1 MNAKEL
7 IRDTERLLL
16 TQEHCTLAEATAPQ
30 LHNALSMAAM
40 EALTPTA
47 NWQLW
52 RYEQTEALRQD
63 VVKKLARYTGRSEAE
78 IRRLMQEAAT
88 RAMENEDEIY
98 YHYGKEPTPFSENA
112 TLQAL
117 LNAGYQQTA
126 GTFHNLTATTANTV
140 SGQFEAALDRA
151 HLKVSSGAF
160 DYKNAVKSAVD
171 SLADTMKYVTYPT
184 GHTDTLEVAAR
195 RAVLTGVNQTGAKLQ
210 VARAD
215 EMGVEFF
222 ETTAHGGARPS
233 HAEWQGR
240 QFHRG
245 GAVDYMGKH
254 YPDFE
259 AATGYGTGAGLCG
272 WNCRHT
278 FFAIFPELGAPPAW
292 TQESLEA
299 LNARDIKY
307 NGGRYT
313 RYEISQMQRARE
325 RTVRKYKRRYLAEDA
340 AGADTTASAVKL
352 RQARQ
357 ELADF
362 ISATG
367 GRADSA
373 RTSVAG
379 FGRSASSKATWA
391 AKKAEPRGILQKLNF
406 SDSVSQ
412 SEREGIEKELSVIPQ
427 WQRDKAESIINKVVM
442 TEKDAAGSGYYY
454 PDKTLY
460 LHPERKSGDVI
471 HEYGHALE
479 ISLDL
484 RHNSKYIS
492 IRKSGIDVEDFSK
505 IVYDDSTY
513 TQAIYLLQNSKFISE
528 YQGRLYESPT
538 DGIFKAG
545 TMQINEDMLKEYFS
559 EGYRAFYQEPS
570 ALKEKDPQLYH
581 FIEGLKDDKK

>member
-1 MNAKEL
+1 MLAPDYLDHAPDRLVLLFQQVEDDIL
-7 IRDTERLLL
+7 RDVARRI
-16 TQEHCTLAEATAPQ
+16 
-30 LHNALSMAAM
+30 SKM

-357 ELADF
+357 DLADF

-379 FGRSASSKATWA
+379 FGRSEGSKATWA
-391 AKKAEPRGILQKLNF
+391 AKKQEPRGILQKLNF

-442 TEKDAAGSGYYY
+442 AEKDAAGSGYYY

>member
-1 MNAKEL
+1 MLAPDYLDHAPDRLVLLFQQVEDDIL
-7 IRDTERLLL
+7 RDVARRI
-16 TQEHCTLAEATAPQ
+16 
-30 LHNALSMAAM
+30 SKM

-325 RTVRKYKRRYLAEDA
+325 RTVRKYKRRYQAEDA

-357 ELADF
+357 DLADF

-379 FGRSASSKATWA
+379 FGRSEGSKATWA
-391 AKKAEPRGILQKLNF
+391 AKKQEPRGILQKLNF

>member
-1 MNAKEL
+1 MLAPDYLDHAPDRLVLLWQQVEDDIL
-7 IRDTERLLL
+7 RDVARRISKMDT
-16 TQEHCTLAEATAPQ
+16 
-30 LHNALSMAAM
+30 M
-40 EALTPTA
+40 TPTA

-52 RYEQTEALRQD
+52 RYEQTAALRQD
-63 VVKKLARYTGRSEAE
+63 VVKKLARYTGKSEAE

-88 RAMENEDEIY
+88 RAMEAEDEIY
-98 YHYGKEPTPFSENA
+98 YHYGKETTPFADNA
-112 TLQAL
+112 PLQAL

-151 HLKVSSGAF
+151 HLKVNSGAF
-160 DYKNAVKSAVD
+160 DYKSAVKSAVD

-292 TQESLEA
+292 TQADLEA
-299 LNARDIKY
+299 LNARDIEY
-307 NGGRYT
+307 NGGKYT

-367 GRADSA
+367 SRANSA

-379 FGRSASSKATWA
+379 FGRSESSKAMWA

-479 ISLDL
+479 ISLNL

-538 DGIFKAG
+538 NGIFKAG

-581 FIEGLKDDKK
+581 FIERLKDDQK

>member
-1 MNAKEL
+1 MLAPDYLDHAPDRLVLLWQQFEDDTL
-7 IRDTERLLL
+7 RDVARRI
-16 TQEHCTLAEATAPQ
+16 
-30 LHNALSMAAM
+30 SKM

-63 VVKKLARYTGRSEAE
+63 VVKKLARYTGKSEAE

-88 RAMENEDEIY
+88 RAMEAEDEIY
-98 YHYGKEPTPFSENA
+98 YHYGKEPTPFTESES
-112 TLQAL
+112 LQAL

-160 DYKNAVKSAVD
+160 DYKSAIKSAVD

-278 FFAIFPELGAPPAW
+278 FFAVFPELGPAPAW
-292 TQESLEA
+292 TQADLEA
-299 LNARDIKY
+299 LNARDIEY
-307 NGGRYT
+307 NGGKYT
-313 RYEISQMQRARE
+313 AYEISQMQRVRE
-325 RTVRKYKRRYLAEDA
+325 RTVRKYKRRYLAENA
-340 AGADTTASAVKL
+340 AGADTIDSAVKL

-357 ELADF
+357 ELSDF

-373 RTSVAG
+373 RTSVSG

-391 AKKAEPRGILQKLNF
+391 AKKATTLNEALHIEPQPVTMQSIASVKPFVCETLDSAGQRQLQNAHKRLLMTASKQTSGVEVGRVFDLHMKPLTQNIVGPSGGHSVRLPDQNVPYVAIHTHPACGNFSNGDLSNFVNSSNLKLLTAVGHNGHVYAIEKTASYNAAQAQGITDKLNIQIRKLLK
-406 SDSVSQ
+406 SDLSNEQVLTEVEGLI
-412 SEREGIEKELSVIPQ
+412 SESIKELQ
-427 WQRDKAESIINKVVM
+427 N
-442 TEKDAAGSGYYY
+442 
-454 PDKTLY
+454 
-460 LHPERKSGDVI
+460 
-471 HEYGHALE
+471 YG
-479 ISLDL
+479 I
-484 RHNSKYIS
+484 
-492 IRKSGIDVEDFSK
+492 
-505 IVYDDSTY
+505 
-513 TQAIYLLQNSKFISE
+513 KF
-528 YQGRLYESPT
+528 YE
-538 DGIFKAG
+538 
-545 TMQINEDMLKEYFS
+545 
-559 EGYRAFYQEPS
+559 
-570 ALKEKDPQLYH
+570 
-581 FIEGLKDDKK
+581 

>member
-1 MNAKEL
+1 MLAPDYLDHAPDRLVLLFQQVEDDIL
-7 IRDTERLLL
+7 RDVARRISKMDTM
-16 TQEHCTLAEATAPQ
+16 T
-30 LHNALSMAAM
+30 S
-40 EALTPTA
+40 TA

-63 VVKKLARYTGRSEAE
+63 VVKKLARYTGKSEAE

-88 RAMENEDEIY
+88 RAMEAEDKIY
-98 YHYGKEPTPFSENA
+98 YHYGKEPTPFAENA

-160 DYKNAVKSAVD
+160 DYKSAVKSAVD

-259 AATGYGTGAGLCG
+259 SATGYGTGAGLCG

-299 LNARDIKY
+299 LNARDIEY

-352 RQARQ
+352 WQARQ
-357 ELADF
+357 ELTDF

-367 GRADSA
+367 GRVDSA

-391 AKKAEPRGILQKLNF
+391 AKKNSSVYSSLNMEPKPVTMQSIASVKPFVCETLDSTGQRQLQNAHKRLLMVASKQPENVEVGRVFDIKMKPLTKDIIGPARGGSVKPPKTAVPHIFIHTHPDCSVFSQGDLYNFAHDDSIKLLTAVGHN
-406 SDSVSQ
+406 
-412 SEREGIEKELSVIPQ
+412 GHIYAIEKTSEYDSNTIKAISSRLFTKVNALSDIPREQ
-427 WQRDKAESIINKVVM
+427 LPDEQLLQEAESIIRDSIKEM
-442 TEKDAAGSGYYY
+442 K
-454 PDKTLY
+454 K
-460 LHPERKSGDVI
+460 
-471 HEYGHALE
+471 YG
-479 ISLDL
+479 
-484 RHNSKYIS
+484 
-492 IRKSGIDVEDFSK
+492 IRF
-505 IVYDDSTY
+505 
-513 TQAIYLLQNSKFISE
+513 
-528 YQGRLYESPT
+528 YE
-538 DGIFKAG
+538 
-545 TMQINEDMLKEYFS
+545 
-559 EGYRAFYQEPS
+559 
-570 ALKEKDPQLYH
+570 
-581 FIEGLKDDKK
+581 

>member
-1 MNAKEL
+1 MLAPDYLDHAPDRLVLLFQQVEDDIL
-7 IRDTERLLL
+7 RDVARRI
-16 TQEHCTLAEATAPQ
+16 
-30 LHNALSMAAM
+30 SKM

-52 RYEQTEALRQD
+52 RYEQTEALRQS
-63 VVKKLARYTGRSEAE
+63 VVKKLARYTDKSETE

-88 RAMENEDEIY
+88 RAMEAEDEIY
-98 YHYGKEPTPFSENA
+98 YHYGKEPTPFAENES
-112 TLQAL
+112 LQAL
-117 LNAGYQQTA
+117 LNAGYQQTV

-160 DYKNAVKSAVD
+160 DYKSAVKSAVD

-259 AATGYGTGAGLCG
+259 ASTGYGTGAGLCG

-299 LNARDIKY
+299 LNARDIEY

-357 ELADF
+357 ELTDF

-379 FGRSASSKATWA
+379 FGRSEAGKATWA

-570 ALKEKDPQLYH
+570 TLKEKDPQLYH

>member
-1 MNAKEL
+1 MLAPDYLDHAPDRLVLLWQQVEDDIL
-7 IRDTERLLL
+7 RDVARRISKMDT
-16 TQEHCTLAEATAPQ
+16 
-30 LHNALSMAAM
+30 M
-40 EALTPTA
+40 TPTA
-47 NWQLW
+47 HWQLW
-52 RYEQTEALRQD
+52 RYQQVEAVRQD

-357 ELADF
+357 DLADF

-379 FGRSASSKATWA
+379 FGRSEGSKATWA
-391 AKKAEPRGILQKLNF
+391 AKKQEPRGILQKLNF

>member
-1 MNAKEL
+1 MLAPDYLDHAPDRLVLLWQQVEDDIL
-7 IRDTERLLL
+7 RDVARRISKMDT
-16 TQEHCTLAEATAPQ
+16 
-30 LHNALSMAAM
+30 M
-40 EALTPTA
+40 TPTA

-63 VVKKLARYTGRSEAE
+63 VVKKLARYTGKSEAE

-88 RAMENEDEIY
+88 RAMETEDEIY
-98 YHYGKEPTPFSENA
+98 YHYGKEPTPFAYNA

-160 DYKNAVKSAVD
+160 DYKSAIKGAVD

-278 FFAIFPELGAPPAW
+278 FFSIFPELGAPPAW

-299 LNARDIKY
+299 LNARDIEY
-307 NGGRYT
+307 NGGKYT

-357 ELADF
+357 ELSDF

-379 FGRSASSKATWA
+379 FGRSASSKASFLA
-391 AKKAEPRGILQKLNF
+391 RKQ
-406 SDSVSQ
+406 
-412 SEREGIEKELSVIPQ
+412 ERF
-427 WQRDKAESIINKVVM
+427 
-442 TEKDAAGSGYYY
+442 DAANTELQQMREAGII
-454 PDKTLY
+454 
-460 LHPERKSGDVI
+460 KSTGKLI
-471 HEYGHALE
+471 
-479 ISLDL
+479 
-484 RHNSKYIS
+484 
-492 IRKSGIDVEDFSK
+492 
-505 IVYDDSTY
+505 
-513 TQAIYLLQNSKFISE
+513 
-528 YQGRLYESPT
+528 ESPPAPNELIVIRDHVFQRMIERNMT
-538 DGIFKAG
+538 LADCDKIIESSKVALSQWNGGQTVYYSEQGFVAVRANGVISTLGPLDEGGEKLMEVVKKHGI
-545 TMQINEDMLKEYFS
+545 
-559 EGYRAFYQEPS
+559 P
-570 ALKEKDPQLYH
+570 H
-581 FIEGLKDDKK
+581 

>member
-1 MNAKEL
+1 MLAPDYLDHAPDRLVLLWQQVEDDIL
-7 IRDTERLLL
+7 RDVARRI
-16 TQEHCTLAEATAPQ
+16 
-30 LHNALSMAAM
+30 SKM

-63 VVKKLARYTGRSEAE
+63 VVKKLARYTGKSEAE

-88 RAMENEDEIY
+88 RAMEAEDEIY
-98 YHYGKEPTPFSENA
+98 YHYGKEPTPFAGNE

-160 DYKNAVKSAVD
+160 DYKSAVKSAVD

-299 LNARDIKY
+299 LNARDIEY
-307 NGGRYT
+307 NGGKYT

-362 ISATG
+362 IAATG

-379 FGRSASSKATWA
+379 FGRSESSKATWA
-391 AKKAEPRGILQKLNF
+391 AKKQEPRGILQKLNF

-427 WQRDKAESIINKVVM
+427 WQRNQAESIINKVVM

>member
-1 MNAKEL
+1 MLAPDYLDHAPDRLVLLWQQLEDDIL
-7 IRDTERLLL
+7 RDVARRIRK
-16 TQEHCTLAEATAPQ
+16 
-30 LHNALSMAAM
+30 M
-40 EALTPTA
+40 ETLTPTA

-52 RYEQTEALRQD
+52 RYQQVEAVRQD
-63 VVKKLARYTGRSEAE
+63 VVKKLARYTGKSEAE
-78 IRRLMQEAAT
+78 IRRIMKQAAT
-88 RAMENEDEIY
+88 RAMEAEDEIY
-98 YHYGKEPTPFSENA
+98 YHYGLSPTPFAENE

-151 HLKVSSGAF
+151 YLKVSTGAF
-160 DYKNAVKSAVD
+160 DYKSAIKQAVD
-171 SLADTMKYVTYPT
+171 GLADSMPYVTYPS
-184 GHTDTLEVAAR
+184 GHRDTLEVAAR

-245 GAVDYMGKH
+245 GAVDFMGKH

-278 FFAIFPELGAPPAW
+278 FFAIFPELGEPPAW

-299 LNARDIKY
+299 LNARDIEYSGKK
-307 NGGRYT
+307 YT

-325 RTVRKYKRRYLAEDA
+325 RTVRKYKRRYLAETE
-340 AGADTTASAVKL
+340 AGVDNTATAVKL
-352 RQARQ
+352 RQVRQ

-362 ISATG
+362 ISTTG

-379 FGRSASSKATWA
+379 FGRSEAGKASARSQAYHAEWLKSINAQGTSLNTVAKYYDAKYNNAEEYQLLMKYSHSVQTGWLSPLAGFDLYKDTHDRIQTELVSKVA
-391 AKKAEPRGILQKLNF
+391 ADGTVITGHTIHF
-406 SDSVSQ
+406 M
-412 SEREGIEKELSVIPQ
+412 ERVFGTLV
-427 WQRDKAESIINKVVM
+427 D
-442 TEKDAAGSGYYY
+442 
-454 PDKTLY
+454 PDKL
-460 LHPERKSGDVI
+460 
-471 HEYGHALE
+471 
-479 ISLDL
+479 
-484 RHNSKYIS
+484 KYNL
-492 IRKSGIDVEDFSK
+492 K
-505 IVYDDSTY
+505 IVRRSGVGYDDMIDTVLNAERIDPVKTDRNGKRSVRLVGK
-513 TQAIYLLQNSKFISE
+513 AIVTLNPDTGQLIQLNPRSE
-528 YQGRLYESPT
+528 
-538 DGIFKAG
+538 
-545 TMQINEDMLKEYFS
+545 
-559 EGYRAFYQEPS
+559 
-570 ALKEKDPQLYH
+570 
-581 FIEGLKDDKK
+581 KK

>member
-1 MNAKEL
+1 MLAPDYLDHAPDRLVLLFQQVEDDIL
-7 IRDTERLLL
+7 RDVARRI
-16 TQEHCTLAEATAPQ
+16 
-30 LHNALSMAAM
+30 SKM

-63 VVKKLARYTGRSEAE
+63 VVKKLARYTGKSEAE

-278 FFAIFPELGAPPAW
+278 FFSIFPELGAPPAW
-292 TQESLEA
+292 TQESLEK
-299 LNARDIKY
+299 LDARDIEY
-307 NGGRYT
+307 NGKKYT

-325 RTVRKYKRRYLAEDA
+325 RTVRKYKRRYLAETE
-340 AGADTTASAVKL
+340 AGVDNTATAVKL

-357 ELADF
+357 ELAEF

-391 AKKAEPRGILQKLNF
+391 AKRQERLDAVNNDLTALRQSGKIKLTGTAVTPPALPNT
-406 SDSVSQ
+406 
-412 SEREGIEKELSVIPQ
+412 LSF
-427 WQRDKAESIINKVVM
+427 E
-442 TEKDAAGSGYYY
+442 
-454 PDKTLY
+454 
-460 LHPERKSGDVI
+460 
-471 HEYGHALE
+471 GHAIE
-479 ISLDL
+479 QMGKRQISLAQANEL
-484 RHNSKYIS
+484 AEHAILAIS
-492 IRKSGIDVEDFSK
+492 QRNGTQHAYYSEKGFIVIRQDGSIGTVGWLDDAGKQIVEVMKQHGF
-505 IVYDDSTY
+505 
-513 TQAIYLLQNSKFISE
+513 
-528 YQGRLYESPT
+528 
-538 DGIFKAG
+538 
-545 TMQINEDMLKEYFS
+545 
-559 EGYRAFYQEPS
+559 
-570 ALKEKDPQLYH
+570 
-581 FIEGLKDDKK
+581 

>member
-1 MNAKEL
+1 MLAPDYLDHAPDRLVLLFQQVEDDIL
-7 IRDTERLLL
+7 RDVARRI
-16 TQEHCTLAEATAPQ
+16 
-30 LHNALSMAAM
+30 SKM

-352 RQARQ
+352 RQPRQ
-357 ELADF
+357 DLADF

-379 FGRSASSKATWA
+379 FGRSEGSKATWA
-391 AKKAEPRGILQKLNF
+391 AKKQEPRGILQKLNF

>member
-1 MNAKEL
+1 MLAPDYLDHAPDRLVLLWQQVEDDIL
-7 IRDTERLLL
+7 RDVARRI
-16 TQEHCTLAEATAPQ
+16 
-30 LHNALSMAAM
+30 SKM
-40 EALTPTA
+40 EALTTTA

-63 VVKKLARYTGRSEAE
+63 VVKKLARYTGKSEAE

-88 RAMENEDEIY
+88 RAMEAEDEIY
-98 YHYGKEPTPFSENA
+98 YHYGKEPTPFAENE

-160 DYKNAVKSAVD
+160 DYKSAVKSAVD

-299 LNARDIKY
+299 LNARDIEY

-340 AGADTTASAVKL
+340 AGADTTAGAVKL

-357 ELADF
+357 DLADF

-391 AKKAEPRGILQKLNF
+391 AKKQEPRGILQKLNF

-538 DGIFKAG
+538 DGIFKAR

>member
-1 MNAKEL
+1 MLAPDYLDHAPDRLVLLWQQVEDDIL
-7 IRDTERLLL
+7 RDVARRISKMDTM
-16 TQEHCTLAEATAPQ
+16 TSTA
-30 LHNALSMAAM
+30 H
-40 EALTPTA
+40 
-47 NWQLW
+47 WQLW
-52 RYEQTEALRQD
+52 RYQQVEAVRQD
-63 VVKKLARYTGRSEAE
+63 VVKKLARYTGKSEAE

-88 RAMENEDEIY
+88 RAMEAEDEIY
-98 YHYGKEPTPFSENA
+98 YHYGKEPTPFADNA

-126 GTFHNLTATTANTV
+126 GTFHNLPATTANTV

-160 DYKNAVKSAVD
+160 DCKSAVKSAVD

-245 GAVDYMGKH
+245 GAVDYMGRH

-299 LNARDIKY
+299 LNARDIEY

-357 ELADF
+357 ELTDF

-391 AKKAEPRGILQKLNF
+391 AKRQERLDAVNNDLTALRQSGKIKLTGTAVTPPALPNT
-406 SDSVSQ
+406 
-412 SEREGIEKELSVIPQ
+412 LSF
-427 WQRDKAESIINKVVM
+427 E
-442 TEKDAAGSGYYY
+442 
-454 PDKTLY
+454 
-460 LHPERKSGDVI
+460 
-471 HEYGHALE
+471 GHAIE
-479 ISLDL
+479 QMGKRQISLAQANEIAEHAIL
-484 RHNSKYIS
+484 AIS
-492 IRKSGIDVEDFSK
+492 QRNGIQHAYYSEKGFIVIRQDGSIGTVGWLDDAGKQIVEVMKQHGF
-505 IVYDDSTY
+505 
-513 TQAIYLLQNSKFISE
+513 
-528 YQGRLYESPT
+528 
-538 DGIFKAG
+538 
-545 TMQINEDMLKEYFS
+545 
-559 EGYRAFYQEPS
+559 
-570 ALKEKDPQLYH
+570 
-581 FIEGLKDDKK
+581 

>member
-1 MNAKEL
+1 MLAPDYLDHAPDRLVLLWQQVEDDIL
-7 IRDTERLLL
+7 RDVARRI
-16 TQEHCTLAEATAPQ
+16 
-30 LHNALSMAAM
+30 SKM

-63 VVKKLARYTGRSEAE
+63 VVKKLARYTGKSEAE

-88 RAMENEDEIY
+88 RAMEAEDEIY
-98 YHYGKEPTPFSENA
+98 YHYGKEPTPFAKNE

-160 DYKNAVKSAVD
+160 DYKSAVKSAVD
-171 SLADTMKYVTYPT
+171 GLADTMKYVTYPT

-215 EMGVEFF
+215 EMGVAFF

-299 LNARDIKY
+299 LNARDIEY

-325 RTVRKYKRRYLAEDA
+325 RAVRKYKRRYLAEDA

-357 ELADF
+357 ELAEF
-362 ISATG
+362 ITATG
-367 GRADSA
+367 SRADSA
-373 RTSVAG
+373 RISVAG
-379 FGRSASSKATWA
+379 FGRSEAGKATWA

>member
-1 MNAKEL
+1 MLAPDYLDHAPDRMVLLFQQVEDDIL
-7 IRDTERLLL
+7 RDVARRI
-16 TQEHCTLAEATAPQ
+16 
-30 LHNALSMAAM
+30 SKM

-357 ELADF
+357 DLADF

-379 FGRSASSKATWA
+379 FGRSEGSKATWA
-391 AKKAEPRGILQKLNF
+391 AKKQEPRGILQKLNF

>member
-1 MNAKEL
+1 MLAPDYLDHAPDRLVLLFQQVEDDIL
-7 IRDTERLLL
+7 RDVARRI
-16 TQEHCTLAEATAPQ
+16 
-30 LHNALSMAAM
+30 SKM

-160 DYKNAVKSAVD
+160 DYKNSVKSAVD

-357 ELADF
+357 DLADF

-379 FGRSASSKATWA
+379 FGRSEGSKATWA
-391 AKKAEPRGILQKLNF
+391 AKKQEPRGILQKLNF

>member
-1 MNAKEL
+1 MLAPDYLDHAPDRLVLLFQQVEDDILRDVARRIAK
-7 IRDTERLLL
+7 
-16 TQEHCTLAEATAPQ
+16 
-30 LHNALSMAAM
+30 M

-357 ELADF
+357 DLADF

-379 FGRSASSKATWA
+379 FGRSEGSKATWA
-391 AKKAEPRGILQKLNF
+391 AKKQEPRGILQKLNF

>member
-1 MNAKEL
+1 MLAPDYLDHAPDRLVLLWQQVEDDIL
-7 IRDTERLLL
+7 RDVARRI
-16 TQEHCTLAEATAPQ
+16 
-30 LHNALSMAAM
+30 SKM

-63 VVKKLARYTGRSEAE
+63 VVKKLARYTGKSEAE

-88 RAMENEDEIY
+88 RSMEAEDEIY
-98 YHYGKEPTPFSENA
+98 YHYGKEPTPFADNA

-160 DYKNAVKSAVD
+160 DYKSATKSAVD

-184 GHTDTLEVAAR
+184 GHTDTLEVACR

-215 EMGVEFF
+215 EMGVDFF

-278 FFAIFPELGAPPAW
+278 FFSIFPELGPAPAW
-292 TQESLEA
+292 TQSDLEA
-299 LNARDIKY
+299 LNARDIEY

-313 RYEISQMQRARE
+313 QYEISQMQRARE

-357 ELADF
+357 ELTEF

-379 FGRSASSKATWA
+379 FGRSASSKAMWA
-391 AKKAEPRGILQKLNF
+391 AKYASENIRIGRSVGAKAKNYVVVDKSTGEEYYFVEGTRTQNAQVFAGKGGVKPLHEEVAQGLAAEFGGRPEDWQHCKAKGWLDVDGEAVKAEIHWFQNG
-406 SDSVSQ
+406 
-412 SEREGIEKELSVIPQ
+412 SE
-427 WQRDKAESIINKVVM
+427 KVKFKV
-442 TEKDAAGSGYYY
+442 KRW
-454 PDKTLY
+454 LY
-460 LHPERKSGDVI
+460 D
-471 HEYGHALE
+471 
-479 ISLDL
+479 
-484 RHNSKYIS
+484 
-492 IRKSGIDVEDFSK
+492 ED
-505 IVYDDSTY
+505 
-513 TQAIYLLQNSKFISE
+513 
-528 YQGRLYESPT
+528 
-538 DGIFKAG
+538 
-545 TMQINEDMLKEYFS
+545 
-559 EGYRAFYQEPS
+559 
-570 ALKEKDPQLYH
+570 
-581 FIEGLKDDKK
+581 

>member
-1 MNAKEL
+1 MLAPDYLDHAPDRLVLLFQQVEDDIL
-7 IRDTERLLL
+7 RDVARRI
-16 TQEHCTLAEATAPQ
+16 
-30 LHNALSMAAM
+30 SKM

-278 FFAIFPELGAPPAW
+278 FFSIFPELGPAPAW
-292 TQESLEA
+292 TQADLEA
-299 LNARDIKY
+299 LNARDIEY
-307 NGGRYT
+307 NGGKYT

-357 ELADF
+357 DLADF

-379 FGRSASSKATWA
+379 FGRSEGSKATWA
-391 AKKAEPRGILQKLNF
+391 AKKQEPRGILQKLNF

>member
-1 MNAKEL
+1 
-7 IRDTERLLL
+7 
-16 TQEHCTLAEATAPQ
+16 
-30 LHNALSMAAM
+30 M

-357 ELADF
+357 DLADF

-379 FGRSASSKATWA
+379 FGRSEGSKATWA
-391 AKKAEPRGILQKLNF
+391 AKKQEPRGILQKLNF

>member
-1 MNAKEL
+1 MLAPDYLDHAPDRLVLLWQQVEDDIL
-7 IRDTERLLL
+7 RDVARRISKMDT
-16 TQEHCTLAEATAPQ
+16 
-30 LHNALSMAAM
+30 
-40 EALTPTA
+40 LTPTA

-88 RAMENEDEIY
+88 RAMEAEDEIY

-195 RAVLTGVNQTGAKLQ
+195 RAVLTGVNRTGAKLQ

-357 ELADF
+357 DLADF

-379 FGRSASSKATWA
+379 FGRSEGSKATWA
-391 AKKAEPRGILQKLNF
+391 AKKQEPRGILQKLNF